1 MIGMKTAAV
10 AVFDVTS
17 VRNTTTVA
25 TKKDENVYWNA
36 RNTGH
41 DLCDSCVEP
50 ALLKPVRQ

>member
-25 TKKDENVYWNA
+25 TKRMRTY
-36 RNTGH
+36 TGT
-41 DLCDSCVEP
+41 P
-50 ALLKPVRQ
+50 ATPVMICAIAASSPLS